1 MERSPDEKALPEGI
15 APQDGEKR
23 WLNVLEEVV
32 EEQETG
38 RPWWQ
43 EVGVFL
49 AWAAGFAVTA
59 ALAATL
65 VLGILE
71 LFKSGR
77 QFTVRTLSDY
87 VFWSAALLMIVGF
100 LAPSSGGMDAI
111 TGKKTK
117 TEVDAQEARS
127 TRMLRQRMRRMYD
140 PWRWRLWASAVL
152 AFAISALVGLAAAP

>member
-1 MERSPDEKALPEGI
+1 MGGSPDEKALPGGA

-43 EVGVFL
+43 ETGIFL

-65 VLGILE
+65 VLGIVE

-77 QFTVRTLSDY
+77 QFTTRTLSDH
-87 VFWSAALLMIVGF
+87 VFWASALLMVLGF
-100 LAPSSGGMDAI
+100 ISPSSGGMDAVA
-111 TGKKTK
+111 GKKAKTK
-117 TEVDAQEARS
+117 IDVQEARS

-140 PWRWRLWASAVL
+140 PWRWRLWAAAVL
-152 AFAISALVGLAAAP
+152 SFGISALVGLAAAP

>member
-1 MERSPDEKALPEGI
+1 MGFVPDEKAPPGSA
-15 APQDGEKR
+15 APQGEEKR

-43 EVGVFL
+43 NLGIFL
-49 AWAAGFAVTA
+49 AWAAGFAVAA

-65 VLGILE
+65 ILGIVE

-87 VFWSAALLMIVGF
+87 VFWASALLMLGG
-100 LAPSSGGMDAI
+100 LLSPTSGGPDAVA
-111 TGKKTK
+111 GKKGQSQ
-117 TEVDAQEARS
+117 VDAGEGRS
-127 TRMLRQRMRRMYD
+127 TRILRQRMRRMYD
-140 PWRWRLWASAVL
+140 PWRWRLWAGAIL
-152 AFAISALVGLAAAP
+152 AFGLSVLVGLAATP